1 MRSVI
6 CDDEDFVRLIGAGGL
21 YDYELGER
29 YIVAPAPNSEH
40 GELQNEAQVAL
51 RQFFGRVSGPTN
63 LGVLGEPGQRW
74 YVVPDAVVLASDA
87 PRRVDAHLR
96 ALVAVEVRSPREAIA
111 TKLAH
116 YREVI
121 RRTGLD
127 VGEVWYIDGGEVK
140 VHPNASA
147 ELGSTAYPDAL
158 VAVRT
163 AIRAWLG
170 TT

>member
-1 MRSVI
+1 M
-6 CDDEDFVRLIGAGGL
+6 L
-21 YDYELGER
+21 
-29 YIVAPAPNSEH
+29 P
-40 GELQNEAQVAL
+40 
-51 RQFFGRVSGPTN
+51 
-63 LGVLGEPGQRW
+63 
-74 YVVPDAVVLASDA
+74 SDA
-87 PRRVDAHLR
+87 SRRVDAHLR

-121 RRTGLD
+121 RRTGLE

-147 ELGSTAYPDAL
+147 ELSPTAYPEAL
-158 VAVRT
+158 VAVGT
-163 AIRAWLG
+163 AIRAWLA